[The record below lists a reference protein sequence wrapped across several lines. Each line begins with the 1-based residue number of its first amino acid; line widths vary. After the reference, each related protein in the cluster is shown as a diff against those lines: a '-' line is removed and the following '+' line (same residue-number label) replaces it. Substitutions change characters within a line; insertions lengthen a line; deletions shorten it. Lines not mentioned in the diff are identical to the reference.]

1 MCQYNAA
8 IITQYSVAICV
19 GANWYTFPSAVSPN
33 STSHN
38 CTPVLRSHVA
48 DFEASFW
55 KAVKLPGI
63 FAENQLRGGLFHWT
77 QAVWR
82 KVQALGMSVA
92 YNNDAEVHSFI
103 RRIMALPFLPH
114 EKIHQ
119 MFQQLQ
125 QEALGTTTYDV
136 LLDYVEATWLRSS
149 IWSVAEWSVFFQTT
163 RTNNDVEGWHNRLNH
178 SARHAQLNIYHLIS
192 LLHDEARL
200 VNNQVKLVSEGRIK
214 QDHRR
219 RYANLQGRIF
229 RYWGEFA
236 AREGDST
243 SLLRACSRVNGPQM

>member
-1 MCQYNAA
+1 
-8 IITQYSVAICV
+8 
-19 GANWYTFPSAVSPN
+19 
-33 STSHN
+33 
-38 CTPVLRSHVA
+38 
-48 DFEASFW
+48 
-55 KAVKLPGI
+55 
-63 FAENQLRGGLFHWT
+63 
-77 QAVWR
+77 
-82 KVQALGMSVA
+82 MSVA
-92 YNNDAEVHSFI
+92 YNSFI
-103 RRIMALPFLPH
+103 RRIKSLPFLPH

-163 RTNNDVEGWHNRLNH
+163 HTNNDVEGWHNRLNH
-178 SARHAQLNIYHLIS
+178 SARHVQLYIYHLIS

-200 VNNQVKLVSEGRIK
+200 VNIQVNLVSDGRFR
-214 QDHRR
+214 QVHRR

-236 AREGDST
+236 ARERDAT
-243 SLLRACSRVNGPQM
+243 SLLRACSLVNRPQM